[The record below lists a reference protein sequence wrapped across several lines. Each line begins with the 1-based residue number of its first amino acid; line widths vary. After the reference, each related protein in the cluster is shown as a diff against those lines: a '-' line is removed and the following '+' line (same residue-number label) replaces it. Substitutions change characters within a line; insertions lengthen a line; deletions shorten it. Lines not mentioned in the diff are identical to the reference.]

1 MFAKLGEAMWLA
13 RVSHYYSFGFTFC
26 SVDHA
31 YICDMREFVRL
42 FSFVAVCFVHPI
54 STLMSSLVIFSL
66 HLATDLW
73 VPTWLEFIIQILI
86 FSVLRGFIL
95 SLFVLSN
102 LVYFYMYLARMV
114 NVERESLA
122 FVELWRLECLSEWV
136 TPRLMFVIISFYFF
150 FHFVRWIC
158 IIIHV
163 YVNEIVRWWICVFVA
178 CYWISMCSCDVVLR
192 FMDCQ
197 IFFFCLVWFCVVLVS
212 MPFRR
217 HCDLEVRLI
226 ISGLRLAIGSWSGEC
241 GYNGYW

>member
-150 FHFVRWIC
+150 FPFCSVDLYYYSCLCKWNCSLMDLCFCGLLLDFNVQLWCGITVYGLSNLFFASFDFVL
-158 IIIHV
+158 
-163 YVNEIVRWWICVFVA
+163 
-178 CYWISMCSCDVVLR
+178 S
-192 FMDCQ
+192 
-197 IFFFCLVWFCVVLVS
+197 
-212 MPFRR
+212 
-217 HCDLEVRLI
+217 
-226 ISGLRLAIGSWSGEC
+226 
-241 GYNGYW
+241 